1 MCTIYIHL
9 VEIKSDL
16 ETLSLWYDEQVE
28 YQFWCREC
36 VNSGAV
42 EYQFF
47 LFTQASSLDFSRTN
61 FLAKGV
67 VFFLERGLNPT

>member
-28 YQFWCREC
+28 YQFWCQEC

-42 EYQFF
+42 E
-47 LFTQASSLDFSRTN
+47 
-61 FLAKGV
+61 
-67 VFFLERGLNPT
+67 